1 MAHVTLAGHRFDRY
15 CHVCA
20 FFNSRDE
27 EYSVLGPYLK
37 EGLES
42 RERVVTIVD
51 PKLVDDHSRR
61 LGAIGV
67 DAKGQAEDGNLRVV
81 PWDQAYLKDG
91 FFDMDRMLNMIAQVL
106 SQGRSEGYEGM
117 RLMGNMGWAY
127 LGCKGTERIVEY
139 ESRANQVLERFGQP
153 AVCVYDASKMS
164 GALMMDILRTHPMT
178 LIGGVL
184 HQNPYYTPPEK
195 LLPEL
200 ARRRQI
206 RELQPA

>member
-1 MAHVTLAGHRFDRY
+1 MSQVTLAGHCFDRY

-27 EYSVLGPYLK
+27 EYGVLGPYLK
-37 EGLES
+37 EGIEAG
-42 RERVVTIVD
+42 ERVVTIVN
-51 PKLVDDHSRR
+51 PRLVDDHLGR

-67 DAKGQAEDGNLRVV
+67 DAKRKVHDGGLQVV

-91 FFDMDRMLNMIAQVL
+91 VFDMDRMLGMIAAAL
-106 SQGRSEGYEGM
+106 SAGKEEGYPGM

-127 LGCKGTERIVEY
+127 LGRPGTERIVEY
-139 ESRANQVLERFGQP
+139 ESRANLVLERFGQP
-153 AVCVYDASKMS
+153 AVCVYDAARMS
-164 GALMMDILRTHPMT
+164 GQLMMDILRTHPMT

-184 HQNPYYTPPEK
+184 HQNPYYTPPER

-200 ARRRQI
+200 ARRRKA
-206 RELQPA
+206 LQPA